1 MTQNSQFLPQ
11 LNTQNQ
17 IANQSQLYRHQLV
30 DDAHQFVK
38 DVVLHPFAWPAFEH
52 VAERQWANVAA
63 NGGAAIDIFPLAA
76 CLAVEGTALQAMPV
90 AASWS
95 LYLLAGR
102 IFDDLADGEGND
114 RGLFTG
120 ADAPTALSSC
130 LFAVSTATSALSHL
144 DDPVAYSDITTTFSH
159 SMALAVKSENT
170 QPPLSSLSVEAYFE
184 TIAAKTGVVFA
195 TAAWA
200 GGRAATDDADILN
213 VLHGYGLHVCMMTQI
228 LDDCVDLKTD
238 LMNQV
243 WTLPLIY
250 GLSQTADPRYERL
263 NELINQQYSTEE
275 WADTVVN
282 TLTQMGALSWCYQL
296 GEVHRQYAVDAIAS
310 LPSCNDLLM
319 YYVTPKIE

>member
-1 MTQNSQFLPQ
+1 MTQNSQFSPQ

-17 IANQSQLYRHQLV
+17 IASQSQLYRHQLV
-30 DDAHQFVK
+30 DDTHQFVR

-63 NGGAAIDIFPLAA
+63 DGGAAIDIFPLAA
-76 CLAVEGTALQAMPV
+76 CLAAGGTALQAMPA

-102 IFDDLADGEGND
+102 IFDDLADEEGND

-130 LFAVSTATSALSHL
+130 LFAVSAATSALSHL
-144 DDPVAYSDITTTFSH
+144 DDPAAYSDITTTFSH

-170 QPPLSSLSVEAYFE
+170 QPPLSSVSVEAYFE

-200 GGRAATDDADILN
+200 GGRAVTDDTHILKA
-213 VLHGYGLHVCMMTQI
+213 LHAYGLHVGMMTQI
-228 LDDCVDLKTD
+228 LDDCVDLKID

-250 GLSQTADPRYERL
+250 GLSQTAHPRYEQL
-263 NELINQQYSTEE
+263 NELISQPYATEV
-275 WADTVVN
+275 WADAVAG
-282 TLTQMGALSWCYQL
+282 TLTQMDALSWCYQL
-296 GEVHRQYAVDAIAS
+296 GETHRQYAVHAIDS

-319 YYVTPKIE
+319 YYVTPKVE